1 MARPAPV
8 GSRRSL
14 LAAATAVALLLA
26 ACPDDAPIE
35 EPAPEPANGEPDAI
49 RLVAENVRFDLDEIT
64 VSAGAEVTIE
74 LENRDRLPHNFS
86 VYRTDAGDDPIYQGE
101 ISTEDST
108 HRFEAPEE
116 PGTYHFQCDPHP
128 VQMNGRFIVE

>member
-1 MARPAPV
+1 LARPGPA
-8 GSRRSL
+8 GSSRRSL
-14 LAAATAVALLLA
+14 LLVAPAIALLLT
-26 ACPDDAPIE
+26 ACPNDTPTE
-35 EPAPEPANGEPDAI
+35 ERANLDPGII